1 MTAKVSGERCESR
14 FATAVAA
21 ASPVGEGKRCCST
34 AGTNALAMSA
44 SETRVARA
52 KAAPGEWDGIGFS
65 DSLVSGSH
73 SGRGTDKLDMVR
85 CASES

>member
-1 MTAKVSGERCESR
+1 MVGDKWLGRRPKPFLSTSM
-14 FATAVAA
+14 AA
-21 ASPVGEGKRCCST
+21 C
-34 AGTNALAMSA
+34 ALAMSA